1 MVAKEIKAGVIIL
14 RIHDELC
21 QPLDDIHTAS
31 ISHIVS
37 EAYRKRS
44 LPAPQTAD
52 NASST
57 PQ

>member
-1 MVAKEIKAGVIIL
+1 MVAKEIRAGAIIL
-14 RIHDELC
+14 RIHDEMC

-31 ISHIVS
+31 ISRIVS

-44 LPAPQTAD
+44 LPPPQATD

>member
-1 MVAKEIKAGVIIL
+1 MAAKEIRAGVISL
-14 RIHDELC
+14 RIHDEMC

-44 LPAPQTAD
+44 LPSPPTTG